1 MKECEEERKEVLS
14 PLVKILRNQEYC
26 ELTLQNDVMDAYL
39 VLCRYGLCWYDEGLI
54 ERSHSVV
61 MELSLNRII
70 EVDVASHK
78 LLRVNGEDLSG
89 IEHQQVLDLND
100 DGERWEGD
108 VLSNQ
113 PCGWGV
119 LFNVDGEKVYEGF
132 RIGDVNVCYG
142 KSYYSQTQK
151 EEYEGMIF
159 EGKRWGR
166 GIQYDRNA
174 VILFEGEWMNN
185 EKKSGKRVVL
195 NEETQLLP
203 SGIEELIVSS
213 NSCNGREWTALNL
226 SVMPLLRVFQV
237 GKECFKYV
245 DEVKL
250 IGLNQLES
258 VVIEKNSFTKSNSEC
273 FGAPNRQFYLKN
285 CERLRELKIGYYS
298 FSDYTV
304 CEIEN
309 VPSLEVI
316 EMGRMKDES
325 YNFIHAALELKSDSQ
340 RIK

>member
-1 MKECEEERKEVLS
+1 MKECEEEVLIS
-14 PLVKILRNQEYC
+14 FMKILKNQEYC
-26 ELTLQNDVMDAYL
+26 EWIVKTDGKDAYL
-39 VLCRYGLCWYDEGLI
+39 MMCKNDMYWYEGLI
-54 ERSHSVV
+54 ESASSMVE
-61 MELSLNRII
+61 ELCLDGVI
-70 EVDVASHK
+70 EVDVDSHA
-78 LLRVNGEDLSG
+78 LLHVNGKDVNAV
-89 IEHQQVLDLND
+89 EHNRVLDLSD
-100 DGERWEGD
+100 DGERWEGN
-108 VLSNQ
+108 VLDNK

-119 LFNVDGEKVYEGF
+119 LYDSENRRVYEGF

-142 KSYYSQTQK
+142 RSYYPENQK
-151 EEYEGMIF
+151 VEYEGEIY
-159 EGKRWGR
+159 EGMRWGR
-166 GIQYDRNA
+166 GTHYDRNGSI
-174 VILFEGEWMNN
+174 VFEGEWMNN
-185 EKKSGKRVVL
+185 EPLSKRVVV
-195 NEETQLLP
+195 NEESQLLH
-203 SGIEELIVSS
+203 SHIEELIVSS